1 MCFYKFQM
9 RALGI
14 VLDSVGCGNATDAEM
29 YGDLGAD
36 TLGKLMIRE
45 GLQLPHMASLGLYEV
60 LRQWNDQIP
69 QSPMILSG
77 SAASYM
83 AEASAG
89 KDTTTGHW
97 EIAGVIT
104 SEPFA
109 TFPTF
114 PAELIAEI
122 EHRAQVR
129 FMGNVIASGTE
140 VIERFGVQHVADGTP
155 ILYTSVDSVMQIA
168 AHEEAFG
175 LERLYDVCRAA
186 REVIDEK
193 KLRIG
198 RVIARPFRGG
208 QGEPFERTASRR
220 DFSLMP
226 PRLVMQDL
234 QERGVKVIGVGK
246 ISDIFCDQGIS
257 ESHPTKSNEEGM
269 KCMERLWRENQSEP
283 CFIFANLVDFDMLFG
298 HRRDAVGYA
307 NALRKFDEWLG
318 GFLGQVR
325 EDDFVFITADHG
337 NDPYHHGTDHTRELV
352 PLLARNAPALLCA
365 GANFTQIADLLRLH
379 FPAIR

>member
-1 MCFYKFQM
+1 M

-14 VLDSVGCGNATDAEM
+14 VLDSVGCGNAADAAM

-36 TLGKLMIRE
+36 TLGKLMARE
-45 GLQLPHMASLGLYEV
+45 GLRLPHLASLGLYDV
-60 LRQWNDQIP
+60 LRQWNDAIP
-69 QSPMILSG
+69 PSPEILPG
-77 SAASYM
+77 AAASYM

-109 TFPTF
+109 TFSTF
-114 PAELIAEI
+114 PSELVAEI
-122 EHRAQVR
+122 EQRAKVR

-140 VIERFGVQHVADGTP
+140 VIERFGAQHITDGTP

-168 AHEEAFG
+168 AHEQAFG

-186 REVIDEK
+186 RDVIDEK
-193 KLRIG
+193 ELRIG

-208 QGEPFERTASRR
+208 EGRPFERTSARR

-234 QERGVKVIGVGK
+234 EERGVKVIGVGK
-246 ISDIFCDQGIS
+246 IADIFCAQGIT
-257 ESHPTKSNEEGM
+257 ESYPTKSNEEGM
-269 KCMERLWRENQSEP
+269 KCIERLWRENQSEV

-307 NALRKFDEWLG
+307 DALRKFDEWLG
-318 GFLGQVR
+318 GFLPQVS
-325 EDDFVFITADHG
+325 EDDFLFITADHG
-337 NDPYHHGTDHTRELV
+337 NDPYHYGTDHTRETV
-352 PLLARNAPALLCA
+352 PLLTRNSPSALRP
-365 GANFTQIADLLRLH
+365 GVNFTQIAELLRLY
-379 FPAIR
+379 FLAK